1 MACHLQQ
8 APHCWTHKGI
18 GTDAH
23 EGDRLRKLRVDE
35 KVSVRELARRFG
47 YLEDHG
53 TSHLTVIDKDR
64 NAVSITSSIN
74 TIFGSGVLSES
85 TGIVL
90 NSQVS
95 LVVFILEANLSYVY
109 SLSMG

>member
-1 MACHLQQ
+1 MAV
-8 APHCWTHKGI
+8 GV

-23 EGDRLRKLRVDE
+23 EGDRRNRRLRSMDE
-35 KVSVRELARRFG
+35 QSERELARRFG

-53 TSHLTVIDKDR
+53 TTHLSVIDKDR
-64 NAVSITSSIN
+64 NAVSITSSVN
-74 TIFGSGVLSES
+74 TIFGSGVLSDS

-95 LVVFILEANLSYVY
+95 RVGLVMLMWANFVRS
-109 SLSMG
+109 